1 MDTVKQNGAGK
12 VGNKANASR
21 GALDAILQ
29 RLNMLEARLA
39 RLESAVGIAALP
51 LRASNADEF
60 AGTERTLG
68 AGSTSIATDA
78 TQPTDAASPKSS
90 STIAIG
96 TEPKSYSLTAT
107 APATERL
114 RPLSAIS
121 TSIEASFPDLS
132 MLDEKVDI
140 KKPPAQHVAVKAA
153 IEDYPR
159 IASRIQQL
167 WGTPECEGYITNLIV
182 DTRGDRKGFPPQVME
197 ELLYLTR
204 LARGLVILAIDADR
218 WDAYDQVGD
227 RR

>member
-1 MDTVKQNGAGK
+1 MDTIKQKGGGK
-12 VGNKANASR
+12 LGNKANASR
-21 GALDAILQ
+21 GVLDEILQ
-29 RLNMLEARLA
+29 HLNTLETRLA
-39 RLESAVGIAALP
+39 RLESAVGIGALA

-68 AGSTSIATDA
+68 AAGTSIAA
-78 TQPTDAASPKSS
+78 DAALPGDRASTKSS
-90 STIAIG
+90 SIAIG
-96 TEPKSYSLTAT
+96 TEPKSYSPTAT
-107 APATERL
+107 APTTERL
-114 RPLSAIS
+114 QPLSAIS
-121 TSIEASFPDLS
+121 TPTEPSFPDLS
-132 MLDEKVDI
+132 MLDEKVEI
-140 KKPPAQHVAVKAA
+140 KKPPVQRIAVKAA

-167 WGTPECEGYITNLIV
+167 WGTPECEGYITNLVV

>member
-1 MDTVKQNGAGK
+1 
-12 VGNKANASR
+12 
-21 GALDAILQ
+21 
-29 RLNMLEARLA
+29 MLEARLA
-39 RLESAVGIAALP
+39 RLEAAVGIGALAR
-51 LRASNADEF
+51 RASNADEF
-60 AGTERTLG
+60 AGKERALDAACTP
-68 AGSTSIATDA
+68 IAADA
-78 TQPTDAASPKSS
+78 ALRKDAASTKG

-96 TEPKSYSLTAT
+96 AEPKSYSLTAT

-114 RPLSAIS
+114 QPLSAIAPS
-121 TSIEASFPDLS
+121 TEGAFPDLS

-140 KKPPAQHVAVKAA
+140 KKPPAQRIAVKAA

-159 IASRIQQL
+159 IATRIQQL
-167 WGTPECEGYITNLIV
+167 WGTPECEGYITNLVV